1 MIRAGQELRML
12 ADAFAETEE
21 RKSVRRMAE
30 KVNMASI
37 NMENF
42 FSLCGEL
49 FHVSQRCFSKMF
61 LKDTH

>member
-1 MIRAGQELRML
+1 ML